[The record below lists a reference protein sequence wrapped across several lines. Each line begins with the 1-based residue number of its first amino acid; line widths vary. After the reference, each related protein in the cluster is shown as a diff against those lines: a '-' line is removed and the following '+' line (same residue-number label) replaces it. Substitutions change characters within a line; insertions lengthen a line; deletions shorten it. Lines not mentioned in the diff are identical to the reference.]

1 MDWERERERVL
12 SMTPEE
18 LFEYHKRMTKRD
30 MRRTAI
36 LVAIAI
42 AQFTPVFFMARMRH
56 RMEKVRDE
64 TIAWSAKT
72 AVKVDQLTLRF
83 TKMQEA
89 CGIARGIK
97 RD

>member
-1 MDWERERERVL
+1 MNWERERERVL

-18 LFEYHKRMTKRD
+18 LFEYHKRMTKRS
-30 MRRTAI
+30 MLWTI
-36 LVAIAI
+36 ISTLFV
-42 AQFTPVFFMARMRH
+42 VFQCAPAFYMVHMRH

-72 AVKVDQLTLRF
+72 AVEVDNLTLHL